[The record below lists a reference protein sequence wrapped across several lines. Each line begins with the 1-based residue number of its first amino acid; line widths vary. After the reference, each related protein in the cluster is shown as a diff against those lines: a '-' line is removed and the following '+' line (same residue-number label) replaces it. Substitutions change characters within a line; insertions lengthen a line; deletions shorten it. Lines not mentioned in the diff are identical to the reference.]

1 MRSRTSAQPRRDSRY
16 VLHHSPLGPIVS
28 RSSRKFALVTFVFR
42 GGGRGAEPGVP
53 WARSSTVPQPPL
65 SPLRAPLGGAL
76 ASERAMRGLGL
87 GLGIRAT

>member
-1 MRSRTSAQPRRDSRY
+1 MRSRTSARRDSRY
-16 VLHHSPLGPIVS
+16 VLPHSPMGPIAS
-28 RSSRKFALVTFVFR
+28 RSSRESALVTFVFR

-76 ASERAMRGLGL
+76 ASERCVG
-87 GLGIRAT
+87 